1 MLKPQIG
8 RANCILLHNSTLIYV
23 TNPLLLHT
31 IVLSGFCFILLLQI
45 ELNIFTNKILHVLTI
60 SLDKILRSKCQIM
73 GYANFLK
80 FFRHFH
86 NFSFI
91 KIRPLYMSP
100 AIYFMSIQVHS
111 YNLQLLY
118 FLNYELTDK
127 ARPIFKIFII
137 LLLIFKEQ
145 RGLLWWF
152 SGQESACQCRRNGFN
167 PWFRKIPHAAKQ
179 IGPYAATIEP
189 APQSQEGTV
198 TEPTCPRAHAPQQE
212 KPSHQEA
219 HTRQLENKPR
229 LPRLE
234 NSNED
239 PAWPKINTF
248 LLKSLPTLKK

>member
-1 MLKPQIG
+1 
-8 RANCILLHNSTLIYV
+8 
-23 TNPLLLHT
+23 
-31 IVLSGFCFILLLQI
+31 
-45 ELNIFTNKILHVLTI
+45 
-60 SLDKILRSKCQIM
+60 M

-80 FFRHFH
+80 FFTHFH

-91 KIRPLYMSP
+91 KIRLLYVAP
-100 AIYFMSIQVHS
+100 AIYFKSIQVHS

-118 FLNYELTDK
+118 FLNYELNDK

-152 SGQESACQCRRNGFN
+152 GGQESASQKKKKESACQCRRNGFN
-167 PWFRKIPHAAKQ
+167 PWFRKIPHAAEQ

-189 APQSQEGTV
+189 VPQSQEGTV
-198 TEPTCPRAHAPQQE
+198 TEPACLRAHAPQQE

-229 LPRLE
+229 LPRLQ

-239 PAWPKINTF
+239 PAWPNINTF
-248 LLKSLPTLKK
+248 LQKSLPTLKK